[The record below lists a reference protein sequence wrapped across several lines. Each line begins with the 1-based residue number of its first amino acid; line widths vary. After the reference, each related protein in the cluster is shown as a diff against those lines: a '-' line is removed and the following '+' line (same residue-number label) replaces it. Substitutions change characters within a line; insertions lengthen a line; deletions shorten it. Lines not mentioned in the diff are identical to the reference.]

1 MPIFTQAGPFVY
13 NEADNLTSVTYSD
26 DQGQITSNYEQ
37 VLTYN
42 ATASNGDIDMPI
54 WALN

>member
-26 DQGQITSNYEQ
+26 DQGQIISNYEQ